1 MAAAPQQA
9 LRRVGKGA
17 MEAVL
22 LVSGSRARSERCLVG
37 AALLLAGQVVAHLGC
52 ACL

>member
-37 AALLLAGQVVAHLGC
+37 AALLPAGQVVARLGC
-52 ACL
+52 PCL